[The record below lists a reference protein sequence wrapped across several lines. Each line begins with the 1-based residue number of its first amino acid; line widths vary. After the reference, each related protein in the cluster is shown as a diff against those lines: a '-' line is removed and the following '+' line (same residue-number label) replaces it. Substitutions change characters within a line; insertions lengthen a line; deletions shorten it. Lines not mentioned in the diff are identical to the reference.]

1 MARGTCWQ
9 GYEQKGFKKKGNK
22 SVPNCVKVGTMKGDM
37 IKKPVKAFKGLAVEI
52 FEKTDKGKSF
62 PLGVM
67 GAANVFKRSQ
77 TARDIGSQ
85 LGLAPKALS
94 DYYQKKEDDK
104 QKSTGQVVAKA
115 YTGKFIDVELDGQ
128 KYSNTSK
135 KNYYKGML

>member
-67 GAANVFKRSQ
+67 GASNLFKKSQ

-104 QKSTGQVVAKA
+104 RNREAPKEEATFDQLQKGL
-115 YTGKFIDVELDGQ
+115 IDQ
-128 KYSNTSK
+128 KTYGDLMK
-135 KNYYKGML
+135 LFAR